1 MRVRNSVTSSSITD
15 FIIGNRSF
23 EIGGRSKGNRQIQN
37 LENAFIV
44 KDNIELSSG
53 NILPIWWFGLN
64 Y

>member
-23 EIGGRSKGNRQIQN
+23 EIGARSKGNRQIQN